1 MDSCNVRRATCDV
14 TPLVLHPRLLCKR
27 PRRRLLLRRETFGDF
42 DLHLDILV
50 PSPAVLLD
58 PLPREA
64 EPLAVLRAG
73 RHPEHHAPAVERLH
87 LDPRAQH
94 RLGEVDRHRADDVQ
108 ALAPKEP
115 IGLDLDYDHHVSP
128 ALGTLSLQAEPRS
141 ILRARRHGDHQAL
154 LNADFPAPSARRA
167 PLRGNPALAAADGA
181 GAIHGKA
188 ALSERDEAATPAFWA
203 GGEGCPGRRA
213 AAAAGGTDLGHR
225 QRHRHPAPKGCNAER
240 DRDRRLDLVLVVRAP
255 RRAARPCS
263 RPPPPP
269 PPPTHPAPAPHPPPP
284 P

>member
-1 MDSCNVRRATCDV
+1 LEPRVLALLGADGDDGGEHRERLKGVTGRHDATFQETSLGHSWNMASWRRV
-14 TPLVLHPRLLCKR
+14 TPLVSQPRLLCKR

-115 IGLDLDYDHHVSP
+115 IGLDLNYDHHVSP

-154 LNADFPAPSARRA
+154 FNADLPAPSARRA
-167 PLRGNPALAAADGA
+167 PLRGDLALAAADGA
-181 GAIHGKA
+181 GAI
-188 ALSERDEAATPAFWA
+188 
-203 GGEGCPGRRA
+203 
-213 AAAAGGTDLGHR
+213 
-225 QRHRHPAPKGCNAER
+225 
-240 DRDRRLDLVLVVRAP
+240 
-255 RRAARPCS
+255 
-263 RPPPPP
+263 
-269 PPPTHPAPAPHPPPP
+269 
-284 P
+284 